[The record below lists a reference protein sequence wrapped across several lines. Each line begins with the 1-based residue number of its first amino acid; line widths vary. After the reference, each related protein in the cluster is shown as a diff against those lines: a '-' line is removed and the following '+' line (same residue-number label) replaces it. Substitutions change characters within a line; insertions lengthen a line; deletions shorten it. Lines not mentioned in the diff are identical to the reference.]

1 MSVLEEEICIVWC
14 TSVQVLFP
22 LSSFVQIKPIFSST
36 ILNLHVLI
44 LSGVLTLA
52 AFAGQAV

>member
-1 MSVLEEEICIVWC
+1 MRVFEEEMHIVWC
-14 TSVQVLFP
+14 TSVQVLFL
-22 LSSFVQIKPIFSST
+22 LSSFVQIKPIFSNT

>member
-1 MSVLEEEICIVWC
+1 MRVLEEEIRIVWC
-14 TSVQVLFP
+14 TSLQVLSL
-22 LSSFVQIKPIFSST
+22 LSSFVQIKPIFSNT
-36 ILNLHVLI
+36 LLNLHVLI